1 MLEIETARL
10 RLRQFADSDLEDYA
24 RIYANPEYTRYS
36 PKGAVPLE
44 QAREASQAAYDYFS
58 SHWQQHGF
66 GVWAICDRIQNQLIG
81 QCGLNCLPDN
91 DEVEVLYRLDQL
103 YWNRGLATEATK
115 ASLRYGFEQ
124 VKLEKTVALTLPQHI
139 ASRRVM
145 EKAGL
150 HYAKNVRIYDLN
162 VVFCTLNRTEY
173 QPDDSVYVLSV

>member
-1 MLEIETARL
+1 MFGIETARL
-10 RLRQFADSDLEDYA
+10 RLRQFIESDLEDYA

-36 PKGAVPLE
+36 SKGAVPPE
-44 QAREASQAAYDYFS
+44 QARAAAQAAYDYFT

-66 GVWAICDRIQNQLIG
+66 GVWAVCDRTQNRLIG

-103 YWNRGLATEATK
+103 YWNQGLATEATK

-124 VKLEKTVALTLPQHI
+124 VKLDKIVALTLPQHV

-150 HYAKNVRIYDLN
+150 HYARDARIYELD
-162 VVFCTLNRTEY
+162 VVYYTLRRAEY
-173 QPDDSVYVLSV
+173 QPDDSVYILSV

>member
-1 MLEIETARL
+1 MSEIETARL
-10 RLRQFADSDLEDYA
+10 WLRQFIQSDLEDCA

-44 QAREASQAAYDYFS
+44 QARDAAQAAYDYFT

-66 GVWAICDRIQNQLIG
+66 GVWAVCDRTANKLIG

-91 DEVEVLYRLDQL
+91 EEVEVLYRLDQL
-103 YWNRGLATEATK
+103 YWNQGLATEATK

-124 VKLEKTVALTLPQHI
+124 VKLDRIVALTLPQHI

-150 HYAKNVRIYDLN
+150 HYAKNAHIHGLD
-162 VVFCTLNRTEY
+162 VVYYTLHRSEY
-173 QPDDSVYVLSV
+173 QPDDSAYILSV